1 LIAITEKGDKYYQD
15 VQVQVGFARNSSEF
29 YQYKE
34 IEAKI
39 VKISRTGIVQIL
51 FNQNMQPISNVSLVT
66 NQTLQLKVNSKYLY
80 KADFTWRCTEYSS
93 R

>member
-1 LIAITEKGDKYYQD
+1 LVAITEKGEKYNQD
-15 VQVQVGFARNSSEF
+15 VRVQVGFARNSSEF
-29 YQYKE
+29 SQYKE

-66 NQTLQLKVNSKYLY
+66 NQTLQLKVNSKYL
-80 KADFTWRCTEYSS
+80 
-93 R
+93 